1 MSWMPRRAK
10 YYIIRVYYP
19 RVKKAFYVKLVDKH
33 GRRRV
38 LSGIK
43 GAERFERERDG
54 LWVVITNN
62 WQGRPVVERGGYH
75 HSYQRDFTPAP
86 KFKASRR

>member
-1 MSWMPRRAK
+1 MSWMPRRAA
-10 YYIIRVYYP
+10 YYLIRVYYP
-19 RVKKAFYVKLVDKH
+19 RVRKAFYVKLVDKH

-54 LWVVITNN
+54 LWVVITNH
-62 WQGRPVVERGGYH
+62 WQGNPVVERGDDDDP
-75 HSYQRDFTPAP
+75 YQRDFTPAP
-86 KFKASRR
+86 KRQTPRR